1 MYNAYIVVPFVVWAI
16 TQFLK
21 FAIAALAGRVDFRYL
36 YASGGMPSVH
46 SAVVTSLAVTA
57 FLVDGPQSS
66 IFGLTAIFAAVVMYD
81 SFGVRRASGEQ
92 AVAINEIFDSLKD
105 AGVSRQP
112 RQHLR
117 EILGHKPLEV
127 TVGAAIGFLLGC
139 LFNIDRMG
147 PALTWLS
154 QPVNKTGIYALAIV
168 SALLIIGPVIRR
180 FQSLKKYKDIPVVVE
195 ATIRSFW
202 TFVIIGAIGL
212 FVAFLQYE
220 KVGAALWIVWP
231 IKLAIIFIIAVIYFV
246 LKYRQTVPEAVQAYQ
261 ATVDKKKW
269 QEGPNKKRRAKA
281 ERSRKR
287 K

>member
-21 FAIAALAGRVDFRYL
+21 FSIAALAGRVDFRYL

-46 SAVVTSLAVTA
+46 SAVVVSLATTA
-57 FLVDGPQSS
+57 FLVDGPSSS

-92 AVAINEIFDSLKD
+92 AVAINEILDKLRE
-105 AGVSRQP
+105 AGVASQP

-127 TVGAAIGFLLGC
+127 TVGAVTGLLLGC

-154 QPVNKTGIYALAIV
+154 QPVNRTGIYVLAGASV
-168 SALLIIGPVIRR
+168 LLIVGPMIRR
-180 FQSLKKYKDIPVVVE
+180 FLALRKYKDIPVVVE

-202 TFVIIGAIGL
+202 TFVTIGFVGL

-220 KVGAALWIVWP
+220 KVQAALWIVWP
-231 IKLAIIFIIAVIYFV
+231 IKLAIIFVIAAAYF
-246 LKYRQTVPEAVQAYQ
+246 LIKYRSTVPEAVRAHEAAQ
-261 ATVDKKKW
+261 DKKKW
-269 QEGPNKKRRAKA
+269 HEGPNKKRRAKA